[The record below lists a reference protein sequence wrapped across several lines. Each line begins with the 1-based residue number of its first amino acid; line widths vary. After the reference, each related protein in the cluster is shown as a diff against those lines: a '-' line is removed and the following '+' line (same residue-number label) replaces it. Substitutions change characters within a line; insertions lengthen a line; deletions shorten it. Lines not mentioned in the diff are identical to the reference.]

1 MICPELFPRG
11 PEWTVDFEGWE
22 RLFPALSA
30 LKGCVGDPVHHQ
42 EGDVE
47 VHTRMVLEAMAS
59 LPAYRGLHEDERRVV
74 TMACL
79 FHDVA
84 KPATVQLVED
94 GRVRHVG
101 HARRG
106 TRMARR
112 MLWEAGVPFSE
123 REQVCGLI
131 RHHEVPLFAIE
142 RDAPMEVVVRASMTA
157 RCDLLSV
164 VAHADALGRKCE
176 DKARLLDNVAL
187 FRELCEEAECLDT
200 PYPFLDDH
208 TRVAYFQLGHRPANV
223 RRFDD
228 TVCEVV
234 VMSGLPGAGKSTWIG
249 QRMRGAEVVSL
260 DAIRRELGVL
270 PSGDQSRVV
279 EKARET
285 ARGLLRAGRG
295 YVWNA
300 TNVSRELREVAVGLA
315 LRYGARVRVV
325 YVEAPCTRLRE
336 QNRGREAVVPDAVME
351 RLMSRWDVPDPTEA
365 HVVELAV
372 GE

>member
-1 MICPELFPRG
+1 MIPPELFPHG
-11 PEWTVDFEGWE
+11 PAWTVDFEGWE
-22 RLFPALSA
+22 RLFPALSR
-30 LKGCVGDPVHHQ
+30 LKGCEGDPVHHR
-42 EGDVE
+42 EGNVE

-59 LPAYRGLHEDERRVV
+59 LPEYRGLGEDERRVV

-79 FHDVA
+79 LHDVA
-84 KPATVQLVED
+84 KPATVQRLLD

-112 MLWEAGVPFSE
+112 MLWEAGVPFRD

-131 RHHEVPLFAIE
+131 RHHEVPIFAIE
-142 RDAPMEVVVRASMTA
+142 RDAPMDEVVRVSMTA
-157 RCDLLSV
+157 RCGLLSV
-164 VAHADALGRKCE
+164 VALADALGRTCE

-187 FRELCEEAECLDT
+187 FRELCEETGCLDA
-200 PYPFLDDH
+200 PYPFPDDH
-208 TRVAYFQLGHRPANV
+208 TRVAYFQFGHRPANV

-234 VMSGLPGAGKSTWIG
+234 VMSGLPGAGKSTWVEAE
-249 QRMRGAEVVSL
+249 MRGAEVVSL
-260 DAIRRELGVL
+260 DAIRKELGVL

-285 ARGLLRAGRG
+285 AKGLLRSRRG

-325 YVEAPCTRLRE
+325 YVEAPCSRLRE

-351 RLMSRWDVPDPTEA
+351 RLLSRWDVPDRTEA
-365 HVVELAV
+365 HAVEFVVRE
-372 GE
+372 